1 MNNQEHLSA
10 ALRVFLEAK
19 NEKESVEKILQRM
32 LKELEAD
39 RAYIFEFDMQHNTSK
54 NTYEICADTVP
65 PQIEYL
71 QHIPNEDI
79 PWLYSQMQEDKL
91 LITEDLRVTQKIKFE
106 KERHLLLE
114 QGIISMFVAPL
125 HVNNQLW
132 GYVGV
137 DYVRQV
143 RPCSQQ
149 DKIYLQTLAQILC
162 IGIEHFAVKNEI
174 PNPNDG

>member
-1 MNNQEHLSA
+1 
-10 ALRVFLEAK
+10 
-19 NEKESVEKILQRM
+19 
-32 LKELEAD
+32 
-39 RAYIFEFDMQHNTSK
+39 
-54 NTYEICADTVP
+54 
-65 PQIEYL
+65 
-71 QHIPNEDI
+71 
-79 PWLYSQMQEDKL
+79 MQEDKL

-162 IGIEHFAVKNEI
+162 IGIEHFRSEK

>member
-1 MNNQEHLSA
+1 
-10 ALRVFLEAK
+10 
-19 NEKESVEKILQRM
+19 M

-137 DYVRQV
+137 DYIMKHVIRFRLVTCNTTIRYQEESIHE
-143 RPCSQQ
+143 RC
-149 DKIYLQTLAQILC
+149 YC
-162 IGIEHFAVKNEI
+162 HRFF
-174 PNPNDG
+174 

>member
-1 MNNQEHLSA
+1 
-10 ALRVFLEAK
+10 
-19 NEKESVEKILQRM
+19 M

-106 KERHLLLE
+106 KSATSCWSKELSL
-114 QGIISMFVAPL
+114 
-125 HVNNQLW
+125 
-132 GYVGV
+132 
-137 DYVRQV
+137 
-143 RPCSQQ
+143 CSSPP
-149 DKIYLQTLAQILC
+149 
-162 IGIEHFAVKNEI
+162 FM
-174 PNPNDG
+174 